1 MTSRLNPYAANPQL
15 MQPMIEFG
23 TTVAKMGLEPSLVE
37 LIKIRA
43 SQVNGCA
50 VCLAMHT
57 AEARKAGETDER
69 MIMLDAW
76 RESDLFSAREKAA
89 MAWTEAL
96 TRLADT
102 HAPDADYELVAAQFT
117 PEEQVKL
124 TMMIGVI
131 NSFNKFGVGF
141 RLNPAEILRR
151 KAA

>member
-1 MTSRLNPYAANPQL
+1 MTSRLNPYAHAQL
-15 MQPMIEFG
+15 TQPLIEFG
-23 TTVAKMGLEPSLVE
+23 NVVAKMGLEPSLVE
-37 LIKIRA
+37 LVKIRA

-102 HAPDADYELVAAQFT
+102 HAPDADYAQVAEQFS

-124 TMMIGVI
+124 TLMIGVI
-131 NSFNKFGVGF
+131 NSFNKLGVGF